1 MNKVSSYRQK
11 MMGLILT
18 ISLLLSFLPASRL
31 LADGTQPL
39 NVESY
44 SACAFQNDLS
54 LVYYY
59 KIKSPGDFTN
69 IRLRVAYQRFD
80 YNNPGAYTW
89 ETSDIRDYTYDPQTQ
104 MYRFVFKGIAAAE
117 MGNTVRTAFCANIGN
132 QAYASPEQRF
142 SIKQYAEKILELKG
156 TSTDE
161 KDKLLCTLVVDM
173 LNYGA
178 AAQKYFGRNVSAL
191 VNANL
196 TEVQKKMGSE
206 PVSNM
211 ESIATIEP
219 LSGAKAAFKFASVEF
234 NNTVDLVTYIQM
246 TGDLKDTVYAE
257 VSYTGVD
264 GQTRTSKTSAKNF
277 KLKDGFY
284 GARFSNIAA
293 LYFRSPLKI
302 VIKDGNTAISP
313 VLNYSFE
320 SYVRDINIGDYK
332 ESMKELGRYMLAY
345 GDSAYKYFT
354 YSGSGSG
361 SENEGDFVKY
371 SSFKQASDPD
381 DYNSIVRAHEYA
393 NEHNLPV
400 KADEGATYRI
410 NHMDPRNPKGAL
422 IKTPTDWGDAKFII
436 DDSKMT
442 ADEGACYLFTVA
454 PTKEGSTYYLKEDCG
469 VYFGIDP
476 RLKNYPLYNPA
487 VSSSF
492 PSIATQQNFLNQT
505 FSKETTQFQLRDG
518 ERFEERN
525 LFVFKT
531 MAYLRWGRFGSATA
545 SDPDGRNQQEIIIVD
560 KDGRIDPTTK
570 LQWDWK
576 EIYFVEKYPIDE
588 VPLTVTGGTFTTI
601 VNVLNSGEYVHRGIS
616 VTRSNVTLQGVK
628 HYLTGEDAMYV
639 NGDSV
644 PRLGA
649 PHQGFFRIDHC
660 AYVTLKDCVFSNHKR
675 VFNKGDNTHS
685 TAPYDYYAEYAA
697 NITIDHCVCAPT
709 KEDSTGIMDS
719 TRWGTTGTNYCK
731 TIVMQNYSSVNR
743 IDAHKGTY
751 NLVVK
756 DSTLGTRGVAA
767 VGFGDMYLEN
777 VTIHADHFIT
787 LRNDYGS
794 AWFGNIYIKNCTW
807 DIGNDYTADL
817 IQAIYDPENKYCYEP
832 FEENG
837 ITYYSALP
845 TVVDIDGLTIDAR
858 EIVHIY
864 NKKGEIDHGPATVFY
879 TQRGFN
885 IYTSVLNNA
894 PSSDE
899 AMPGYLADPEQ
910 YKYPLCVTK
919 QVNLK
924 NLKVIKNPEY
934 ADYTLK
940 YVTVRNPDYLQIH
953 DELLFANTKL
963 NFEGPIT
970 YEVAEPD

>member
-1 MNKVSSYRQK
+1 NK
-11 MMGLILT
+11 
-18 ISLLLSFLPASRL
+18 
-31 LADGTQPL
+31 
-39 NVESY
+39 
-44 SACAFQNDLS
+44 
-54 LVYYY
+54 
-59 KIKSPGDFTN
+59 
-69 IRLRVAYQRFD
+69 
-80 YNNPGAYTW
+80 
-89 ETSDIRDYTYDPQTQ
+89 
-104 MYRFVFKGIAAAE
+104 
-117 MGNTVRTAFCANIGN
+117 
-132 QAYASPEQRF
+132 
-142 SIKQYAEKILELKG
+142 
-156 TSTDE
+156 
-161 KDKLLCTLVVDM
+161 
-173 LNYGA
+173 
-178 AAQKYFGRNVSAL
+178 
-191 VNANL
+191 
-196 TEVQKKMGSE
+196 
-206 PVSNM
+206 
-211 ESIATIEP
+211 
-219 LSGAKAAFKFASVEF
+219 
-234 NNTVDLVTYIQM
+234 
-246 TGDLKDTVYAE
+246 
-257 VSYTGVD
+257 
-264 GQTRTSKTSAKNF
+264 
-277 KLKDGFY
+277 
-284 GARFSNIAA
+284 
-293 LYFRSPLKI
+293 
-302 VIKDGNTAISP
+302 AISS

-320 SYVRDINIGDYK
+320 SYVHDVLTENYPETLKDLVKYT
-332 ESMKELGRYMLAY
+332 LTY
-345 GDSAYKYFT
+345 GDSAYAYFT

-361 SENEGDFVKY
+361 NENEGDFVTY

-505 FSKETTQFQLRDG
+505 FSKDTTQFQLRNG
-518 ERFEERN
+518 EKFDERN

-588 VPLTVTGGTFTTI
+588 VPLTVKGGTFTTI

-616 VTRSNVTLQGVK
+616 VTRSNVTIQGVK
-628 HYLTGEDAMYV
+628 HYLAGEDAMYK
-639 NGDSV
+639 NGDSI

-649 PHQGFFRIDHC
+649 PYQGFFRIDHC

-697 NITIDHCVCAPT
+697 DITIDHCVCAPT

-731 TIVMQNYSSVNR
+731 TIVMQNHSAVNR

-777 VTIHADHFIT
+777 VTIHAEHFIT

-832 FEENG
+832 FVEDG
-837 ITYYSALP
+837 ITYYSQLP
-845 TVVDIDGLTIDAR
+845 TLIDIDGLTIDAR

-940 YVTVRNPDYLQIH
+940 YVTVRNPNYLQIH